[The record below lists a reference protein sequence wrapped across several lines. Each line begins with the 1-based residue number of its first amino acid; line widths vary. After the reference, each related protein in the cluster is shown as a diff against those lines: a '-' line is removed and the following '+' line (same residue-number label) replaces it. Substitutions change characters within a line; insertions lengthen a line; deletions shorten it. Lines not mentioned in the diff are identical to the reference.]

1 MKKRP
6 QITLQQAILAPV
18 KQVMMYYLLLV
29 RRINVKQFVMQHRQL
44 TLPQAILAPVFQA
57 IKFYLS
63 LVQHINVLQTVK
75 IHLQTL
81 QTMSAHVKQIT
92 KIK

>member
-1 MKKRP
+1 
-6 QITLQQAILAPV
+6 
-18 KQVMMYYLLLV
+18 MMYYLLLV
-29 RRINVKQFVMQHRQL
+29 RLINVKQFVMQHRQL

>member
-29 RRINVKQFVMQHRQL
+29 RRINVKQFVIQLHQL
-44 TLPQAILAPVFQA
+44 TKLLAILVIVLMALLCLYQRM
-57 IKFYLS
+57 L
-63 LVQHINVLQTVK
+63 LQT
-75 IHLQTL
+75 IN
-81 QTMSAHVKQIT
+81 SAK
-92 KIK
+92 

>member
-1 MKKRP
+1 
-6 QITLQQAILAPV
+6 
-18 KQVMMYYLLLV
+18 
-29 RRINVKQFVMQHRQL
+29 MQHRQL